1 MQSPVHEA
9 PIADLLVVIVR
20 VRRRFATGATGDQL
34 TVYPADSA
42 LRPSGLGLPLPRTLI
57 AKPSQM
63 TIRFRAAFLRP
74 WTLVRKKITVGKV
87 TVSLDPAVA
96 ERACQDV
103 AKGKAKSVSAWLND
117 AGRARADGEDLA
129 VVLAELVDDT
139 GGPLTEQELA
149 QARQRLALA
158 EQR

>member
-1 MQSPVHEA
+1 M
-9 PIADLLVVIVR
+9 
-20 VRRRFATGATGDQL
+20 
-34 TVYPADSA
+34 TVS
-42 LRPSGLGLPLPRTLI
+42 
-57 AKPSQM
+57 
-63 TIRFRAAFLRP
+63 
-74 WTLVRKKITVGKV
+74 KV

-96 ERACQDV
+96 ERARQDV
-103 AKGKAKSVSAWLND
+103 AEGKAKSVSAWLND

-129 VVLAELVDDT
+129 VVLAELFDDT